1 MVASYLLNLGAAP
14 QTLPKLPLVMF
25 DVMDTL
31 VVDPFFTGMHKSVF
45 GCDSLQDL
53 FREKDP
59 SAFLDFESGAISEAE
74 CYERYFLD
82 RRPVD
87 AERVRAHLRTSYKW
101 IEGMRELCDDLQR
114 LGVPMA
120 LCSNYPRPHAELIEE
135 VLGLSRYAEWA
146 AVSGVT
152 GHRKPAAEA
161 YKTALAAVGRAAE
174 DVVFVDDSQ
183 ANVDG
188 ARAVGMEAIHFEG
201 AGALR
206 AVLRERFF
214 PELPAAGGGAP

>member
-1 MVASYLLNLGAAP
+1 
-14 QTLPKLPLVMF
+14 
-25 DVMDTL
+25 
-31 VVDPFFTGMHKSVF
+31 MHKTVF
-45 GCDSLQDL
+45 GCDTLKDL

-59 SAFLDFESGAISEAE
+59 SAFLDFESGSISEAE

-87 AERVRAHLRTSYKW
+87 GERVRAHLRASYTW

-135 VLGLSRYAEWA
+135 VLALSRYAEWA

-152 GHRKPAAEA
+152 GYRKPAPEA
-161 YKTALAAVGRAAE
+161 YKAALAAVGRAAE

-188 ARAVGMEAIHFEG
+188 AHSVGMEAIRFEG
-201 AGALR
+201 AAKLR

-214 PELPAAGGGAP
+214 PDLSP

>member
-1 MVASYLLNLGAAP
+1 MVASFLMSGAAP
-14 QTLPKLPLVMF
+14 PMPKLVMF

-45 GCDSLQDL
+45 GCDSLQEL
-53 FREKDP
+53 FRVKDP
-59 SAFLDFESGAISEAE
+59 SAFLDFESGTISEEE

-87 AERVRAHLRTSYKW
+87 GARVRAHLRESYMW
-101 IEGMRELCDDLQR
+101 IEGMRELCEDLQQ

-135 VLGLSRYAEWA
+135 VLALSRYAEWA

-152 GHRKPAAEA
+152 GHRKPSAQAYAA
-161 YKTALAAVGRAAE
+161 ALAAVGRAAA
-174 DVVFVDDSQ
+174 DVVFVDDAP

-188 ARAVGMEAIHFEG
+188 ARAVGMEAIRFES
-201 AGALR
+201 AGQLR

-214 PELPAAGGGAP
+214 PELPEQCQ